1 MIIKRLDL
9 HLTYPEATRS
19 LHEWAAITARLGK
32 APRYGVRIGKRVYVA
47 GRMRWPIYLVDT
59 EAAESTDEELEMAS

>member
-9 HLTYPEATRS
+9 HLTYKEATRS
-19 LHEWAAITARLGK
+19 LHEWAEITTRLGK
-32 APRYGVRIGKRVYVA
+32 APRYGVRIGQRVYVA

-59 EAAESTDEELEMAS
+59 EADDSAEEELEMAS